1 MLFNRDYEL
10 TIQYDDVTVTVKP
23 PMRITFDAFKSHDGG
38 LNKCV
43 VNIYNLREDTRMKLV
58 KNPEDNDRRVISF
71 ALKVGYD
78 GQFKTV
84 FSGQAFRGEY
94 SKDDVDF
101 ISKLESLDGGFDLLN
116 KVVVKTVSGKEN
128 AIKQVL
134 EGSETKLGVI
144 TQQSQLTRPKII
156 VGNVIKKLGDLLEPG
171 QTWFI
176 DDGKL
181 NILGDGEAIKGFIPL
196 VNSDTGLITT
206 PKKEQ
211 NIIEFETLMNPSI
224 RLGGLV
230 ELQSV
235 VYPGFNGRHKV
246 FEINYK
252 GDYDGD
258 SWSMAVRCL
267 VGTYATIN

>member
-10 TIQYDDVTVTVKP
+10 TIQYDDTTVTIKP

-38 LNKCV
+38 LNKCTL
-43 VNIYNLREDTRMKLV
+43 NIYNLREDTRIKLV
-58 KNPEDNDRRVISF
+58 KNPEDNDNRVIYF
-71 ALKVGYD
+71 ILKVGYD
-78 GQFKTV
+78 GQMKDAFK
-84 FSGQAFRGEY
+84 GQVLRGEY
-94 SKDDVDF
+94 SKDDIDF
-101 ISKLESLDGGFDLLN
+101 ISKLESLDGGFDIMN
-116 KVVVKTVSGKEN
+116 KVISKTVSGKQN
-128 AIKQVL
+128 AIKQAL
-134 EGSETKLGVI
+134 EGTETEMGVI
-144 TQQSQLTRPKII
+144 TQQSELTRPKVI
-156 VGNVIKKLGDLLEPG
+156 VGNVIKKLDDLLEAD

-176 DDGKL
+176 DNGKL
-181 NILGDGEAIKGFIPL
+181 NILKANEVIEGFTPL

-206 PKKEQ
+206 PRKEQ

-230 ELQSV
+230 QLQSV

-258 SWSMAVRCL
+258 DWSMTVRCI
-267 VGTYATIN
+267 VGTYETIN